1 MNGKY
6 LKAICAIITLLCAA
20 TVASADIKI
29 KTKTTMS
36 GQSYEGTTY
45 IKKARQRSEQNMG
58 GMEMASIVQCDLRR
72 NIQLND
78 KARTYLITPF
88 DTGASAG
95 ADSAASRGLI
105 GRPQGTSRRGGVV
118 TMTYD
123 VVDTGE
129 RKQMFGMTARH
140 LKVTMT
146 VESSPDAC
154 NPSKMKMEM
163 DGWYVDLEYGV
174 DCQWG
179 RQYASGGGAGKPD
192 CVDEYRQ
199 KTTGNGKLGYPLLQ
213 TTVMFGN
220 DGRETS
226 RSTIE
231 VLELTSATLEAALFD
246 IPAGYTEAKSMQ
258 ELYMGAAMSS
268 ANDAGTGA
276 GAGGDTSSATKTAPA
291 AVSAGLTA
299 ASAPKKAGAIRIGVM
314 LPKTQTTERLP
325 GEQAAEA
332 VRNTFVS
339 FINGPTIEVVS
350 LNANLLEQAIEEA
363 QQSQCDYVLIS
374 SFSQKKGG
382 GGMFGK
388 ALGSVAGSAA
398 GHIPY
403 GGSAGGA
410 AARAAARTAIYTTAE
425 LSGAIKS
432 KDEVGLDYT
441 LQSAADARILLA
453 NSDKA
458 KAKRD
463 GEDIITPMIE
473 KAARAIIGAT
483 KK

>member
-1 MNGKY
+1 
-6 LKAICAIITLLCAA
+6 
-20 TVASADIKI
+20 
-29 KTKTTMS
+29 
-36 GQSYEGTTY
+36 
-45 IKKARQRSEQNMG
+45 
-58 GMEMASIVQCDLRR
+58 
-72 NIQLND
+72 
-78 KARTYLITPF
+78 
-88 DTGASAG
+88 
-95 ADSAASRGLI
+95 
-105 GRPQGTSRRGGVV
+105 
-118 TMTYD
+118 
-123 VVDTGE
+123 
-129 RKQMFGMTARH
+129 
-140 LKVTMT
+140 
-146 VESSPDAC
+146 
-154 NPSKMKMEM
+154 
-163 DGWYVDLEYGV
+163 
-174 DCQWG
+174 
-179 RQYASGGGAGKPD
+179 
-192 CVDEYRQ
+192 
-199 KTTGNGKLGYPLLQ
+199 
-213 TTVMFGN
+213 
-220 DGRETS
+220 
-226 RSTIE
+226 
-231 VLELTSATLEAALFD
+231 
-246 IPAGYTEAKSMQ
+246 
-258 ELYMGAAMSS
+258 
-268 ANDAGTGA
+268 
-276 GAGGDTSSATKTAPA
+276 
-291 AVSAGLTA
+291 LTA